1 MNKEDIIA
9 RSIGENSITNV
20 EIISENPLKQGSYV
34 CMEQDRNIILGM
46 INKVYSG
53 NLLFDEKIQL
63 PEDIEQ
69 IRTNIHSFNEY
80 HRAEVKILGDINSL
94 EISKVALSSNT
105 PVRLATT
112 DELNKIFN
120 IENGLELGTI
130 TSNKDVKIKVDA
142 DQLISKH
149 LAILSLTG
157 GGKSNTTA
165 VIIDELLKIHGCI
178 VLFDMHS
185 EYVNIEFRNGCV
197 NRIKPEINLYDL
209 KDYEIAKLAG
219 ISSQASTQERVLYT
233 AIKNV
238 RENLKKSIKDIPDE
252 YPDVNRSG
260 QKKIE
265 EAKIK
270 EYKLQFLDNIKYE
283 LNQLIDENN
292 KKETESINATIAKL
306 EHNLT
311 RKHKTI
317 LNEDQDDEI
326 VKQIKPNC
334 VNIIEFGQIDEL
346 NAKIVIDK
354 LLKDILLWRKN
365 AELNNEF
372 TDCYINYPVF
382 CMIEEAHTLA
392 SNDEENNGPKYR
404 IQRIAKEGRKF
415 GVGLGLISQRPK
427 NLDSDI
433 LSQINNWIVL
443 KIVEPGDQRYIQ
455 ECSDN
460 MSNDLIQELPS
471 LNTGEAILT
480 GPMVKMPSICK
491 INLFKG
497 KKIGQNL
504 KITSKWD
511 DYYKKNIKIE
521 I

>member
-1 MNKEDIIA
+1 MNKDDIIA
-9 RSIGENSITNV
+9 RCIGENSVTNV
-20 EIISENPLKQGSYV
+20 EIISKNPLKQGSYV
-34 CMEQDRNIILGM
+34 CMEENNSITLGM

-63 PEDIEQ
+63 PDDIEQ
-69 IRTNIHSFNEY
+69 VRNTIHTFNEY
-80 HRAEVKILGDINSL
+80 YRADVKILGDIDTL
-94 EISKVALSSNT
+94 ELSKVALKSNT
-105 PVRLATT
+105 PVRLAKT

-120 IENGLELGTI
+120 NNDGIELGTI
-130 TSNKDVKIKVDA
+130 TSNKKVKINLDP
-142 DQLISKH
+142 DQMISKH
-149 LAILSLTG
+149 LAILAMTG

-165 VIIDELLKIHGCI
+165 VIIDEILKIHGCI

-185 EYVNIEFRNGCV
+185 EYGNIEFKNGNV
-197 NRIKPEINLYDL
+197 NRIKAEVNLYDL
-209 KDYEIAKLAG
+209 KEYEIAKLSG
-219 ISSQASTQERVLYT
+219 ISSQASTQERVLYQ

-238 RENLKKSIKDIPDE
+238 KNNLRMDIEKVPDE
-252 YPDVNRSG
+252 YSNVDRAG
-260 QKKIE
+260 QEKIK
-265 EAKIK
+265 ASVVK
-270 EYKLQFLDNIKYE
+270 EYKLQYLDKIKYE
-283 LNQLIDENN
+283 LNNLKTENN
-292 KKETESINATIAKL
+292 KKENESIEATIAKIN
-306 EHNLT
+306 HNLIH
-311 RKHKTI
+311 KHKAI
-317 LNEDQDDEI
+317 LNEDQDEDI

-334 VNIIEFGQIDEL
+334 VNIIEFGQIDEM
-346 NAKIVIDK
+346 NAKIIIDK

-392 SNDEENNGPKYR
+392 SNDDENNGPRYR

-460 MSNDLIQELPS
+460 ISNELIEELPS
-471 LNTGEAILT
+471 LNTGEAIIT

-497 KKIGQNL
+497 KKIGQNP
-504 KITSKWD
+504 KITNKWKN
-511 DYYKKNIKIE
+511 YYEKKH
-521 I
+521 